1 MGDVFEIVERVLEIG
16 GDIVGIL
23 FDIFDGEQEEQ
34 MNAVKVLKIVVKVG
48 MVGVAVGKLIG
59 RMVESSSS
67 RRQFLRLRDR
77 FEENTSDLFRDFVK
91 FQSVSSY
98 YFLEVRM
105 RKTEYPYEYAD
116 RKKFLMEW
124 YGVDTDRELNDAID
138 DYHYGYDD
146 D

>member
-1 MGDVFEIVERVLEIG
+1 MDDVFEIIERVVDIG
-16 GDIVGIL
+16 GKVISIL

-34 MNAVKVLKIVVKVG
+34 MNAVKVLKIALRIG
-48 MVGVAVGKLIG
+48 MAGVSIGKLVG

-77 FEENTSDLFRDFVK
+77 FEENISDLFRDFVK
-91 FQSVSSY
+91 FQIDSSY

-105 RKTEYPYEYAD
+105 RKTEYPYEFAD
-116 RKKFLMEW
+116 RKKFLRDW
-124 YGVDTDRELNDAID
+124 FGVDTDRELNDAID
-138 DYHYGYDD
+138 DYRYSYDD

>member
-1 MGDVFEIVERVLEIG
+1 MVDIFEIIERVVDIG
-16 GDIVGIL
+16 GKVISIL

-34 MNAVKVLKIVVKVG
+34 MNAVKVLKIALRIG
-48 MVGVAVGKLIG
+48 MAGVSIGKLVG

-77 FEENTSDLFRDFVK
+77 FEENISDLFRDFVK
-91 FQSVSSY
+91 FQIDSSY

-105 RKTEYPYEYAD
+105 RKTEYPYEFAD
-116 RKKFLMEW
+116 RKKFLRDW
-124 YGVDTDRELNDAID
+124 FGVDTDRELNDAID
-138 DYHYGYDD
+138 DYRYSYDD